1 MTSQQNGLGDVTVVI
16 DVGTRYF
23 RGGIAGE
30 DGPACEITTATPEKE
45 EDSTSNEY
53 AMTRGCVRDWERVEG
68 LLHSVYS
75 HLHVEPASHHN
86 LLFTRHVHAPATDA
100 ERFVQVGIESMG
112 ASGVY
117 LGVQPVLTLY
127 ANGGTDGVVLDCGE
141 GVTQVVPIYQGYGVD
156 HAIRRQDLAG
166 RDVSAVLQTL
176 LANRA
181 PHAVHV
187 DVETAREMKERL
199 CFVSPPGQCTSPT
212 SDQETEVGKAKVS
225 RSYTL
230 PNGDSIEVG
239 EERFRAP
246 EVLFQPSLIGSERLG
261 LPALVHKS
269 LSACPI
275 DVRSSL
281 YERIIMAGGTTRMPG
296 ICRRLLKDVSALS
309 PKCRVKVV
317 AGAGRQ
323 HSAWRG
329 GSVLA
334 SLPSF
339 PQMCVSRQEY
349 QEHGNVIVRKKF
361 LWT

>member
-1 MTSQQNGLGDVTVVI
+1 MTSEQNGHGDVTVVI
-16 DVGTRYF
+16 DVGTRHF
-23 RGGIAGE
+23 RGGIAGK
-30 DGPACEITTATPEKE
+30 DGPACEITTATPEKDRDPE
-45 EDSTSNEY
+45 SSEY
-53 AMTRGCVRDWERVEG
+53 AMTRGCVKDWERVEA
-68 LLHSVYS
+68 LIHAVYS
-75 HLHVEPASHHN
+75 HMHVQHDTHHN
-86 LLFTRHVHAPATDA
+86 LLFTRHVHAPASDA
-100 ERFVQVGIESMG
+100 ERFVQVGVESMG
-112 ASGVY
+112 ASAVY

-156 HAIRRQDLAG
+156 HAVRRQDLAG
-166 RDVSAVLQTL
+166 RDVSAALQTL
-176 LANRA
+176 LDNRK
-181 PHAVHV
+181 PDAVHV
-187 DVETAREMKERL
+187 NIETAREIKERI
-199 CFVSPPGQCTSPT
+199 CFVAPT
-212 SDQETEVGKAKVS
+212 SDPEAEVSRTKVT

-230 PNGDSIEVG
+230 PNGANISVG
-239 EERFRAP
+239 EERHRAP
-246 EVLFQPSLIGSERLG
+246 EVLFQPSLIGSEGLG
-261 LPALVHKS
+261 LPALLHKS
-269 LSACPI
+269 VSACPI
-275 DVRSSL
+275 DVRSSM

-296 ICRRLLKDVSALS
+296 ICRRLLKEVSALA

-349 QEHGNVIVRKKF
+349 EEQGAVIVRKKF